1 MKGSEVRFYAHS
13 YLLSLPIRLFQVTAT
28 PPLST
33 LAHLQKNT
41 FGMLGITRMNLQHRN
56 NVKVVGEGPSTLI
69 FSHGFGCDQTM
80 WRYLLDHYTSR
91 FKVVLYDL
99 VGAGQSD
106 LDAYDRE
113 KYNSLAGYAQDL
125 SQIIDQ
131 FATGPVI
138 LVGHSVSAMIGALAD
153 RQFPGKIAAHVM
165 IGPSPC
171 YIDSGDYLGGFKL
184 EDIHSLLDT
193 LDSNY
198 LGWSSTMAPVIMGA
212 PGQPALGAEL
222 TNSFCRTEPE
232 IAKQFARV
240 TFMSDNRKDV
250 AGLTTPTLIL
260 QSTDDLIAPVTVGE
274 YLHAALPNSTLCL
287 VTNVGHCPHMSVPSA
302 CSEAMDTF
310 LSPWVGVHVG

>member
-1 MKGSEVRFYAHS
+1 MD
-13 YLLSLPIRLFQVTAT
+13 
-28 PPLST
+28 
-33 LAHLQKNT
+33 LQ
-41 FGMLGITRMNLQHRN
+41 LRN
-56 NVKVVGEGPSTLI
+56 NLKVIGEGPATII

-80 WRYLLDHYTSR
+80 WRYLIDHFTGR

-106 LDAYDRE
+106 LTAYDKE
-113 KYNSLAGYAQDL
+113 KYSSLNGYAQDL
-125 SQIIDQ
+125 SEIIDR
-131 FATGPVI
+131 FSSGPVVV
-138 LVGHSVSAMIGALAD
+138 VGHSVSAMIAALAD
-153 RQFPGKIAAHVM
+153 LQSPGRIAAHVM

-171 YIDSGDYLGGFKL
+171 YIDSDDYVGGFKL

-212 PGQPALGAEL
+212 PGQPALGEEL

-260 QSTDDLIAPVTVGE
+260 QSTDDLIAPIAVGE
-274 YLHAALPNSTLCL
+274 YLHTVLPNSSLCL
-287 VTNVGHCPHMSVPSA
+287 VSNVGHCPHMSVPCA
-302 CSEAMDTF
+302 CSAAMDSF
-310 LSPWVGVHVG
+310 LSSWVSTDVD

>member
-1 MKGSEVRFYAHS
+1 MD
-13 YLLSLPIRLFQVTAT
+13 
-28 PPLST
+28 
-33 LAHLQKNT
+33 LQY
-41 FGMLGITRMNLQHRN
+41 RN
-56 NVKVVGEGPSTLI
+56 NTRVMGDGPATLV

-80 WRYLLDHYTSR
+80 WRYVVDHFTGR

-106 LDAYDRE
+106 LGAYDKI

-125 SQIIDQ
+125 NEIIDQ

-153 RQFPGKIAAHVM
+153 SQSPGRIAAHVM

-171 YIDSGDYLGGFKL
+171 YIDSDDYVGGFRL

-193 LDSNY
+193 LDRNY

-212 PGQPALGAEL
+212 PGQPALGEEL

-240 TFMSDNRKDV
+240 TFMSDNRNDV
-250 AGLTTPTLIL
+250 VGLDTPTLIL
-260 QSTDDLIAPVTVGE
+260 QSTDDLIAPVAVGE
-274 YLHAALPNSTLCL
+274 YLHTVLPNSTLCL
-287 VTNVGHCPHMSVPSA
+287 VTNVGHCPHMSAPSA
-302 CSEAMDTF
+302 CSKAMDSF
-310 LSPWVGVHVG
+310 LAPWGGAHVY